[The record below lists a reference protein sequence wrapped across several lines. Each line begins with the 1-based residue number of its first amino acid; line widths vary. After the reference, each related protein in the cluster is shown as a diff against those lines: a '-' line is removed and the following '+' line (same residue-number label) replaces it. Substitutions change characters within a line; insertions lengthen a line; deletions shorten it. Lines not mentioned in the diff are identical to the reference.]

1 MKSNR
6 PTRVSVVGW
15 FFIIVSSLSI
25 LSAIGYIVV
34 GITSQDSMFEVW
46 PGYVQIL
53 VASLL
58 VYCSIG
64 FLNGAS
70 RMRSV
75 LEYSSYFLIL
85 AILYQGITAAIE
97 FNAVGPLLVYVVF
110 LILMGL
116 IVHALRSN
124 QTKTYVS

>member
-15 FFIIVSSLSI
+15 LFIIVSSLSI
-25 LSAIGYIVV
+25 LSAIGYITV
-34 GITSQDSMFEVW
+34 GITSQNSIFEVW
-46 PGYVQIL
+46 PGYAQIL
-53 VASLL
+53 VGSLL

-85 AILYQGITAAIE
+85 AILYQGITTAIE
-97 FNAVGPLLVYVVF
+97 FNAAGPLLGHVIF
-110 LILMGL
+110 LIPMGL
-116 IVHALRSN
+116 VVHALRSN
-124 QTKTYVS
+124 QTKTYAS

>member
-1 MKSNR
+1 MKTNR

-15 FFIIVSSLSI
+15 LFIIVSSLSI
-25 LSAIGYIVV
+25 LSAIGYIMV
-34 GITSQDSMFEVW
+34 GITSQNSIFEVW

-53 VASLL
+53 VGSLL
-58 VYCSIG
+58 VHCSIG

-85 AILYQGITAAIE
+85 AILYQGITTAIE
-97 FNAVGPLLVYVVF
+97 FNAAGPLLGHVIF
-110 LILMGL
+110 LIPMGL